1 MGNGQKMKPEALDKF
16 GLTLVLVVYAVDLF
30 VHVTLT
36 CYF

>member
-16 GLTLVLVVYAVDLF
+16 GLTLVLVF